1 MFHQSTQSKNLFKS
15 EAELIEHRKNNL
27 TEKHGLARARIGPEI
42 ETLTHEEEHLL
53 VRYYE
58 QRLRDFCQSFRAY
71 NNGQKIE
78 GLFVPRHVTYTAL
91 YYFKRVYLKNTI
103 MDSHPR
109 LMMLGCVWLAMK
121 VEEFNVKID
130 EFVYNMFDSKEVALG
145 NEKRL
150 MQEGDDI
157 LNMEYLI
164 MEHLDYELVAHH
176 PFRAIEGFLLELK
189 TFADINKSSAEN
201 QQLQIEQQPPP
212 LEFNNLHKEAHKF
225 VVRTFQSNLM
235 LLIPPSQIAF
245 AAIASTCKKMK
256 KIEPRYN
263 DVFGNYVKNYLFVN
277 DRKRRNTLNMCK
289 MVETVLKSV
298 ESEAEIKIEGVEF
311 VKRKLENCRDP
322 VFNPRTK
329 EFSEAKREK
338 SNEHFDNE
346 GESRSSAFGELQSG
360 NMDDTIRTISDESD
374 DEMMRGGSRD
384 QPNLLEF

>member
-15 EAELIEHRKNNL
+15 EAELIEHRNNNIS
-27 TEKHGLARARIGPEI
+27 EKHSLARTRNGPEI
-42 ETLTHEEEHLL
+42 ETLNLEEDTLL

-91 YYFKRVYLKNTI
+91 YYFKRVYLKNTV

-109 LMMLGCVWLAMK
+109 LMMLGCVWLSMK

-130 EFVYNMFDSKEVALG
+130 EFVYNMYDSKEVALTD
-145 NEKRL
+145 EKRL

-164 MEHLDYELVAHH
+164 MEHLDYELVSHH

-189 TFADINKSSAEN
+189 TFADINKSPD
-201 QQLQIEQQPPP
+201 QQP

-225 VVRTFQSNLM
+225 VIRTFQSNLM

-245 AAIASTCKKMK
+245 AAIAATCKKMK

-277 DRKRRNTLNMCK
+277 DRKRRTTLGMCK

-298 ESEAEIKIEGVEF
+298 ESIEEMKIDRVEF

-329 EFSEAKREK
+329 EFSEAKKEK
-338 SNEHFDNE
+338 NNEHFDNE

-360 NMDDTIRTISDESD
+360 TMDDTIRTISDESD
-374 DEMMRGGSRD
+374 DEMRSRD
-384 QPNLLEF
+384 HPNLLEF

>member
-15 EAELIEHRKNNL
+15 EAELIEHRNNNIS
-27 TEKHGLARARIGPEI
+27 EKHSLARTRNGPEI
-42 ETLTHEEEHLL
+42 ESLSLDEETLL

-91 YYFKRVYLKNTI
+91 YYFKRVYLKNTV

-109 LMMLGCVWLAMK
+109 LMMLGCVWLSMK

-130 EFVYNMFDSKEVALG
+130 EFCYNMYDSKEAALAD
-145 NEKRL
+145 EKRL

-164 MEHLDYELVAHH
+164 MEHLDYELVSHH

-189 TFADINKSSAEN
+189 TFADINKSPD
-201 QQLQIEQQPPP
+201 QQP

-277 DRKRRNTLNMCK
+277 DRKRRTTLGMCK

-298 ESEAEIKIEGVEF
+298 ESIEEMKIDRVEF
-311 VKRKLENCRDP
+311 VKQKLENCRDP

-329 EFSEAKREK
+329 EFSQAKKEK
-338 SNEHFDNE
+338 NNEHFDNE

-360 NMDDTIRTISDESD
+360 TMDDTIRTISDESD
-374 DEMMRGGSRD
+374 DEMRSRD
-384 QPNLLEF
+384 HPNLLEF